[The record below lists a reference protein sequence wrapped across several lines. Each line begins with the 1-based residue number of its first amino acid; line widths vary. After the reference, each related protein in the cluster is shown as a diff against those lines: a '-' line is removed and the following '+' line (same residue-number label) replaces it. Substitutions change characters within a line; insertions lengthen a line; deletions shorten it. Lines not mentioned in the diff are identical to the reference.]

1 VKRTLF
7 AMQNIIAGDITVAVR
22 RRTDILMILLF
33 FIIVTSL
40 FPLSVTPE
48 TETLRGIAP
57 GIIWVAALLASMLS
71 LNRLFSDD
79 HQDGSLEQMV
89 LSSLSLPAQAA
100 GKVVAHWLISCVPL
114 IMVSP
119 LIGVQYDLPHHA
131 MLVMMASLLLGT
143 PLLSVIGAIGAA
155 LAVGLRSSS
164 ALIALLV
171 LPLYVPVLI
180 LGSGAVEASMAG
192 LGAQAHLSLLGA
204 LLIIGFTFAPWVI
217 AMALRTS
224 LE

>member
-1 VKRTLF
+1 MKRTLF
-7 AMQNIIAGDITVAVR
+7 AMQNVIAGDITVALR
-22 RRTDILMILLF
+22 RRTDFMMVLLF
-33 FIIVTSL
+33 FIIVASL

-48 TETLRGIAP
+48 AKILRGIAP

-89 LSSLSLPAQAA
+89 LSSPSLSVQVL

-119 LIGVQYDLPHHA
+119 IIGMQYDLPPHA
-131 MLVMMASLLLGT
+131 VLVMMVSLLLGT
-143 PLLSVIGAIGAA
+143 PLLSMIGAIGAA
-155 LAVGLRSSS
+155 LAVGLRNSS

-180 LGSGAVEASMAG
+180 LGAGAVEASMVG

-204 LLIIGFTFAPWVI
+204 LLIIGFTLAPWVI